1 MCFHS
6 SVTKSNKVQVKV
18 QKLFFSFQIN
28 SGTMYFLSSAY
39 NLRTKSLVSLQAGS
53 LLTKLFYYKKE
64 KLRIRLGLRK
74 KPKNKLELNLSWKRN
89 LHLAQNGLKFSS
101 PTNTIN
107 LTIKVCLLTT
117 TKTKNSQRQSET
129 NLRKNKLSNSRSM
142 RSGWLQKTHQMKR
155 RRKSDIRFIY

>member
-1 MCFHS
+1 M
-6 SVTKSNKVQVKV
+6 TKSNKVQVKV

-74 KPKNKLELNLSWKRN
+74 KPKNKLELNLS
-89 LHLAQNGLKFSS
+89 
-101 PTNTIN
+101 
-107 LTIKVCLLTT
+107 
-117 TKTKNSQRQSET
+117 
-129 NLRKNKLSNSRSM
+129 
-142 RSGWLQKTHQMKR
+142 
-155 RRKSDIRFIY
+155 